1 MVLVDQAPRHASVA
15 AIVAADLAERTFGI
29 LAAPPRLVTALDCSV
44 PYSKPLEDVV
54 IPNVDQIIQAVHSVV
69 G

>member
-15 AIVAADLAERTFGI
+15 AIVAADLAERTFGT

-44 PYSKPLEDVV
+44 PNSKPLEDVV